1 MKRICPTCFTELP
14 EEANYC
20 PACGKCMREV
30 EEYTIQYT
38 GSAPQVKEVSVKDC
52 AVSIG
57 DFDEKVRQRKM
68 NSALNQLELKDGHV
82 FLDGMMLKG
91 ITRFNLTHKG
101 GELNQE
107 LTLKMDVR
115 TLPKSKALQCRI
127 KNRERGD
134 MRWLKEYRS

>member
-20 PACGKCMREV
+20 STCGKCMREV

-38 GSAPQVKEVSVKDC
+38 GAAPQTKEVSIKDC

-57 DFDEKVRQRKM
+57 DFDEKVGQRKM
-68 NSALNQLELKDGHV
+68 NSALNQLEIKDGHI

-101 GELNQE
+101 GELNPE

-127 KNRERGD
+127 KNSLQIKSQAEINE
-134 MRWLKEYRS
+134 L

>member
-20 PACGKCMREV
+20 STCGKCMREV

-38 GSAPQVKEVSVKDC
+38 GATPQTKEVSIKDC
-52 AVSIG
+52 AVSFG
-57 DFDEKVRQRKM
+57 DFDEKVGQRKM
-68 NSALNQLELKDGHV
+68 NSALNQLEIKDGHI

-101 GELNQE
+101 GELNPE
-107 LTLKMDVR
+107 LNLNSEKPSR
-115 TLPKSKALQCRI
+115 YLLFSPL
-127 KNRERGD
+127 
-134 MRWLKEYRS
+134 